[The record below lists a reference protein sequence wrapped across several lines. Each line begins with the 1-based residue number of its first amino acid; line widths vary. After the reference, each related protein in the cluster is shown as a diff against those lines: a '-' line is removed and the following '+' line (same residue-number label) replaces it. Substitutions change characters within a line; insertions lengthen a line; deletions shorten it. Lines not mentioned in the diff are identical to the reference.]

1 MRQEFT
7 HQNPEPSR
15 HACDAPDISPIEFML
30 AVMRDTTLPLAIRLD
45 AASKVAP
52 FYHRRLRSQESNP
65 HCTIVIPPLSYEP
78 WSHIC
83 SPWPRSTG
91 NVLPFTEPRPAS
103 IPSPHCTIVIPP
115 LPNDHGS
122 VAQDPA
128 SVHRILQ
135 SSSVGAELSHQ
146 PLSGDESQ
154 SNIET
159 TSHPL
164 FFDAPS
170 CIEDHLET
178 TFANAP
184 KALLEKLKAEAL
196 SNPNPDYSTPPTP
209 QELAEI
215 KAAINKLRPD
225 LAHLPIPE
233 FHLCPCGH
241 WITGEYDCCRALSSR
256 DPSKMN

>member
-1 MRQEFT
+1 VRTDFSHQDTGPSPHPCNAPGLSATEFL
-7 HQNPEPSR
+7 R
-15 HACDAPDISPIEFML
+15 
-30 AVMRDTTLPLAIRLD
+30 AVYNDPTLPMSTRI
-45 AASKVAP
+45 AAAKA
-52 FYHRRLRSQESNP
+52 L
-65 HCTIVIPPLSYEP
+65 
-78 WSHIC
+78 
-83 SPWPRSTG
+83 
-91 NVLPFTEPRPAS
+91 LPFTEPRPAS

-135 SSSVGAELSHQ
+135 SSSVGAEHSHQ

-159 TSHPL
+159 TSHPP

-233 FHLCPCGH
+233 FRLCPCGH
-241 WITGEYDCCRALSSR
+241 WITGEYDCCRRELS
-256 DPSKMN
+256 KLN

>member
-1 MRQEFT
+1 MATVADFT
-7 HQNPEPSR
+7 RLGLGPQT
-15 HACDAPDISPIEFML
+15 HAYNDPNLSAIEFL
-30 AVMRDTTLPLAIRLD
+30 RAVYHDTSLPMSIRID
-45 AASKVAP
+45 AA
-52 FYHRRLRSQESNP
+52 RGL
-65 HCTIVIPPLSYEP
+65 
-78 WSHIC
+78 
-83 SPWPRSTG
+83 
-91 NVLPFTEPRPAS
+91 LPFTEPRPAS
-103 IPSPHCTIVIPP
+103 IPTPQCTIVIPP

-135 SSSVGAELSHQ
+135 SSSVGAEHSHQ

-196 SNPNPDYSTPPTP
+196 SNPNPDYSTPPTR

-241 WITGEYDCCRALSSR
+241 WITGECDCCRALSSR